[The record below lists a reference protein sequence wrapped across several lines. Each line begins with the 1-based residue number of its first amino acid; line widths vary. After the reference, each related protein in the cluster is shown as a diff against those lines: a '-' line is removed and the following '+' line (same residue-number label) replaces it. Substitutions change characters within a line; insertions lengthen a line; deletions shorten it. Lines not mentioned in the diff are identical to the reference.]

1 MTEPLPPARAGATG
15 AEALLLERQAWAQ
28 ALRDSQRQLQLALDA
43 ARMGTWVWDIRSGE
57 IHWSDNLEPLHG
69 LAAGTFGGT
78 YEDFLLLVHPDDRD
92 LLRAT
97 VTQSVETL
105 APYELEFRVLWPDGS
120 VHWMDGRG
128 QVFLDELGNPACMVG
143 LGIDITERKRNEEE
157 SRAAREAAEAANR
170 AKDRFL
176 AVLSHELRTPL
187 TPVLT
192 ALSALEKNPA
202 VPAELR
208 PSLEMIQRNVALEAR
223 LIDDLLDLTRIANGK
238 LQLGFATVD
247 VHALIGQ
254 ALQICWQDAE
264 GKSLALETAFE
275 ACRSHVHGDSARLHQ
290 VLWNLIKNA
299 VKFTP
304 EGGRITVRTAN
315 PEPDRLRIEVVDT
328 GIGIAADVLPRIFDA
343 FEQGRPEINR
353 HFGGLGLGLAISQGL
368 VEAHHG
374 TLTANSDGP
383 GRGASFQ
390 IDLEALPEGAAEAG
404 QEGAEAPAALSPDP
418 AAGVRRIL
426 LVDDHLDTLEIM
438 ALLLRNSSFEVDEA
452 GDVRS
457 ALSVAAQRA
466 EAAGGRPPFD
476 LVVSDLGLPDGSGL
490 DLMQELRDRYGLQ
503 GIALS
508 GYGMQDDVRKS
519 REAGFVEHLVKPVTF
534 QTLQA
539 AIERVLG

>member
-1 MTEPLPPARAGATG
+1 MNEPPATGG
-15 AEALLLERQAWAQ
+15 AEALVLERQAWEQ
-28 ALRDSQRQLQLALDA
+28 ALRDSQRQLRLALDA
-43 ARMGTWVWDIRSGE
+43 ARMGTWVWDIRTGE

-69 LAAGTFGGT
+69 LDPGTFGGT
-78 YEDFLLLVHPDDRD
+78 YEDFLRLVHPDDRD

-97 VTQSVETL
+97 VALSVETL
-105 APYELEFRVLWPDGS
+105 TPYELEFRVLWPDGS

-128 QVFLDELGNPACMVG
+128 QVFLDELGNPASMLG
-143 LGIDITERKRNEEE
+143 LGIDVTERKRNEEE

-192 ALSALEKNPA
+192 ALSALERHPA

-254 ALQICWQDAE
+254 ALQICGADAE
-264 GKSLALETAFE
+264 AKRLSLDTDLAAGQ
-275 ACRSHVHGDSARLHQ
+275 SHVHGDSARLHQ

-304 EGGRITVRTAN
+304 EGGRIAVRTFN
-315 PEPDRLRIEVVDT
+315 PEPDRLRIEVADS

-374 TLTANSDGP
+374 TLTASSDGP
-383 GRGASFQ
+383 GRGASFHV
-390 IDLEALPEGAAEAG
+390 DLSALPEGAAEAEK
-404 QEGAEAPAALSPDP
+404 EGAEAPAASSPDP
-418 AAGVRRIL
+418 TARIRRIL

-438 ALLLRNSSFEVDEA
+438 ALLLRNSSFEVHEA

-457 ALSVAAQRA
+457 ALAIAASL
-466 EAAGGRPPFD
+466 AADAGDTGGEPPFD

-508 GYGMQDDVRKS
+508 GYGMQEDVRKS